1 MAATLSPYGL
11 KPVNLIGGLPFAGS
25 TREFRVSTNN
35 AAAIFNGDLVVLSAA
50 GNPAAVA
57 ASPTAGTT
65 AGIVGVCMGVR
76 YVNPTTKQPL
86 WGQFLPAGAIAAGFT
101 DVFIIVADDPNTI
114 FQIQGSA
121 AFGTLTNGA
130 AGAVGKNL
138 AIGSFTGSTFT
149 GNSAVNAVVG
159 VNGGSLATTA
169 GLAFRVIGTVAGTEL
184 DAFPELLVKY
194 NGATHSYNFA
204 TGV

>member
-1 MAATLSPYGL
+1 MAAISSPYGF

-25 TREFRVSTNN
+25 TREIRVSTNN

-50 GNPAAVA
+50 GQPSAVA

-65 AGIVGVCMGVR
+65 AGIVGVCLGAR
-76 YVNPTTKQPL
+76 YVNSATKQPL
-86 WGQFLPAGAIAAGFT
+86 WSQFLPAGAITAGFT
-101 DVFIIVADDPNTI
+101 DVFLIVGDDPNTI
-114 FQIQGSA
+114 FQVQGDA

-130 AGAVGKNL
+130 AGAVGKNC
-138 AIGSFTGSTFT
+138 AIANFTGSVTT
-149 GNSAVNAVVG
+149 GNSAVRAVVG
-159 VNGGSLATTA
+159 TNGGSLAATA
-169 GLAFRVIGTVAGTEL
+169 ALAFRVIGVVAGTEL

>member
-1 MAATLSPYGL
+1 MAAISSPYGF

-25 TREFRVSTNN
+25 TREIRVSTNN
-35 AAAIFNGDLVVLSAA
+35 AAAIYNGDLVVINSA
-50 GNPAAVA
+50 GQPAAVA

-65 AGIVGVCMGVR
+65 AGIVGVCLGAR
-76 YVNPTTKQPL
+76 YVNSATKQPL
-86 WGQFLPAGAIAAGFT
+86 WSQFLPAGAISAGFT
-101 DVFIIVADDPNTI
+101 DVFLIVCDDPNTI
-114 FQIQGSA
+114 FQIQGDA

-130 AGAVGKNL
+130 AGAVGKNC
-138 AIGSFTGSTFT
+138 AIANFTGSVTT
-149 GNSAVNAVVG
+149 GNSAVRAVVG
-159 VNGGSLATTA
+159 ANGGSLASTA
-169 GLAFRVIGTVAGTEL
+169 ALAFRVIGTVAGTEL